1 MSEIEIRSSPTE
13 PASPANS
20 SAAGHNGGPPLD
32 EEHTPEWGNG
42 GIGNYFYW
50 KAAHRAAWKNPS
62 PGIVA
67 FRIRKAERLGLT
79 YEEYTLEILERGRH
93 LQIEDVER
101 ITQIKQRRAAR
112 SVTDRT
118 NPEGHFM
125 RPEPSFM
132 PDIQI
137 RALQYSSDTCA
148 MLSEMLVEAVANG
161 GSVSFMH
168 PLPLQD
174 AKAFWRDS
182 LGSADR
188 GERIVLGAF
197 DGAVLI
203 GTVTLLLKLSQNQP
217 HRAEIAKMLTRLSH
231 RHRGVATALLRE
243 AERTAIEH
251 GRWLL
256 VLDTAEDEGA
266 AGLYER
272 VGFKLAGLIP
282 DYAFKPY
289 GGLTGTLIYWKR
301 LQERAPA

>member
-1 MSEIEIRSSPTE
+1 MAETELRRSPAGPASSP
-13 PASPANS
+13 P
-20 SAAGHNGGPPLD
+20 AGHNRGPPLD
-32 EEHTPEWGNG
+32 DEHRPEWGDG

-67 FRIRKAERLGLT
+67 FRIGKAERLGLT

-101 ITQIKQRRAAR
+101 IAEIKQRRAAR
-112 SVTDRT
+112 AASDRNNT
-118 NPEGHFM
+118 ESHFI

-132 PDIQI
+132 SDIQI
-137 RALQYSSDTCA
+137 RALQSSPDTCA

-168 PLPLQD
+168 PLPLQE

-182 LGSADR
+182 LGAADR

-197 DGAVLI
+197 DGAELI

-301 LQERAPA
+301 LQESAPA

>member
-1 MSEIEIRSSPTE
+1 MSEIDIRHPPAD
-13 PASPANS
+13 PASPANP
-20 SAAGHNGGPPLD
+20 APAGHNGGPPLD
-32 EEHTPEWGNG
+32 EHTPEWGNG

-93 LQIEDVER
+93 LQIEDVDRLAE
-101 ITQIKQRRAAR
+101 IKRRRAAPA
-112 SVTDRT
+112 VVDRKNT
-118 NPEGHFM
+118 ARYFI
-125 RPEPSFM
+125 RPEPLM

-137 RALQYSSDTCA
+137 RSLQSSPDTCA
-148 MLSEMLVEAVANG
+148 MLGEMLVEAVANG

-168 PLPLQD
+168 PLPLQE
-174 AKAFWRDS
+174 AKAFWRDA

-197 DGAVLI
+197 DGEELI

-243 AERTAIEH
+243 AERAAIEH

-301 LQERAPA
+301 LQQGVPA